1 MIMNCSMDLPI
12 LEIYTDGMNKE
23 KIRLVKR
30 GNRIEE
36 KGIFILEG

>member
-12 LEIYTDGMNKE
+12 LEICMDGMNKE

-36 KGIFILEG
+36 KGVFLLGG